1 MELCV
6 QTRYIQIV
14 LKYIISVI
22 FILKVNFNDF
32 PFLLIPDHLGHAKH
46 YLKIVLAKILNKN
59 KLTLNLQETYYILL

>member
-6 QTRYIQIV
+6 QTCYIQIV

-32 PFLLIPDHLGHAKH
+32 PFLLIPDHFHLGHAKH
-46 YLKIVLAKILNKN
+46 YLKIVLAKILS
-59 KLTLNLQETYYILL
+59 KLKSR

>member
-6 QTRYIQIV
+6 QTCYIQIV

-32 PFLLIPDHLGHAKH
+32 PFLLIPDHFHLGHAKH
-46 YLKIVLAKILNKN
+46 YLKIVLAKF
-59 KLTLNLQETYYILL
+59 